1 MGLTVTTPPASTALV
16 EVTTVRSELPN
27 CGAADDPRIQRLIS
41 VASEAIA
48 GGAQSYFGFP
58 AGLATYKETLPGT
71 GTNLL
76 ILART
81 PIVSVTTVTHRGDVL
96 TDFTV
101 ENAEAGLLHR
111 QSGFVWAPQGDVRS
125 LVSHALPGTGRLDWE
140 IDYQAGWLLPGE
152 NNRSLPAAIEE
163 AALET
168 VKRLLAMGSGNG
180 TKDVVRQK
188 IGDTEVQFADT
199 DGKAFNRWGL
209 PPVAVA
215 LLRPYRR
222 LTV

>member
-1 MGLTVTTPPASTALV
+1 MGLTVVTPPTATALV

-27 CGAADDPRIQRLIS
+27 CGTADDARIERLIA

-48 GGAQSYFGFP
+48 GGPQSYFGFP
-58 AGLATYKETLPGT
+58 AGLASYKETLPGT

-81 PIVSVTTVTHRGDVL
+81 PIVAVTTVTHRGDVL

-101 ENAEAGLLHR
+101 EQAEAGLLHR
-111 QSGFVWAPQGDVRS
+111 QSGWVWSPQGDVRS
-125 LVSHALPGTGRLDWE
+125 LASHALPGTGRLAYEVTYD
-140 IDYQAGWLLPGE
+140 AGWKLPGE
-152 NNRSLPAAIEE
+152 NNRTLPATIEE

-168 VKRLLAMGSGNG
+168 VKRLFTMGSGNG

-188 IGDTEVQFADT
+188 IGDTEVQFAENDS
-199 DGKAFNRWGL
+199 KAFNRWAL

-215 LLRPYRR
+215 LLRPHRR